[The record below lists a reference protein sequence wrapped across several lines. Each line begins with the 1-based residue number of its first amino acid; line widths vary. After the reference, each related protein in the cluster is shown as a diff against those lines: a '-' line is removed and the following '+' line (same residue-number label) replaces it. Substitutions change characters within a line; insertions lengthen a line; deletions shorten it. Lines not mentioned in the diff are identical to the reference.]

1 MGVQGGMTS
10 LSPLM
15 PNKRHGTH
23 GTGGGMTQKDIRK
36 ENTEKFKGER
46 RMGRA
51 HDMKW
56 VKRAG

>member
-51 HDMKW
+51 HDMK
-56 VKRAG
+56 